1 MRYREK
7 ILNEHRSKCYPFLKW
22 AGGKTQLL
30 PKISK
35 LVPQFYSRYFEPF
48 LGGGA
53 IFFYMVSNNH
63 MGSEAHLID
72 INRELINT
80 YEVIKSSVEELIV
93 SLFKY
98 QEEYNKSPVKF
109 YYDLRDKFD
118 LNATSVEKAARTITL
133 NKTCYNGLYRVNRN
147 GEFNVPIGRYK
158 KPVICD
164 SKNLRNINNALLN
177 SKTHLYLSDY
187 RTVLV
192 DKPKE
197 DDFIY
202 LDPPYDPVSTTAKF
216 TGYTEC
222 GFTDKDQRDLSRI
235 FMKLNERGCKV
246 LLSNSDTPYIREL
259 YNDFSR
265 YMHQINALR
274 SISTTKKALLITFWV
289 KGQHTLPFKGDEA
302 LKWKVE
308 FLSFLL
314 RFDVV
319 KASGF
324 DFSSIIFGYMLIVL
338 SLSASTI
345 RSPLINV

>member
-1 MRYREK
+1 MRYQEK

-35 LVPQFYSRYFEPF
+35 VLPQSYARYFEPF

-53 IFFYMVSNNH
+53 VFFYMVSNDSIR
-63 MGSEAHLID
+63 SEAHLID
-72 INRELINT
+72 INKELINT
-80 YEVIKSSVEELIV
+80 YNVIKSNVEELIV
-93 SLFKY
+93 ILSKH
-98 QEEYNKSPVKF
+98 QEAYNNSPVKS
-109 YYDLRDKFD
+109 YYDLRDNFD
-118 LNATSVEKAARTITL
+118 RDATNIEKAARTIAL

-164 SKNLRNINNALLN
+164 SENLRNISNTLLN
-177 SKTHLYLSDY
+177 SRTHLYLSDY
-187 RTVLV
+187 GTVLAN
-192 DKPKE
+192 KTKE

-235 FMKLNERGCKV
+235 FMKLTDRGCKV

-259 YNDFSR
+259 YKDFSR
-265 YMHQINALR
+265 HTYQVNALR
-274 SISTTKKALLITFWV
+274 SINSSSSKRTGHKELLI
-289 KGQHTLPFKGDEA
+289 
-302 LKWKVE
+302 
-308 FLSFLL
+308 SN
-314 RFDVV
+314 
-319 KASGF
+319 
-324 DFSSIIFGYMLIVL
+324 Y
-338 SLSASTI
+338 SANI
-345 RSPLINV
+345 GAP